1 MNVGGPGPAAA
12 APASPPEA
20 VLRLVRERAAARAA
34 RDFATADDLR
44 GRIEAAGWL
53 VEDVSASVRPEG
65 YVLTPA
71 RRVAAFPVADRLDDL
86 RRPPGP
92 APARRATVG
101 LLVDGWPDDLRRC
114 VGALLEH
121 LPPGVVVSA
130 LDLGDVDGAGML
142 LHELAA
148 ADPGRVEPWHVA
160 AGDGRPG
167 WGVSRTALLRLD
179 PAPVHVVMDL
189 SVMLDGDALTP
200 LLDVLDADPSV
211 VAAGWQGVL
220 VDTADEWRSVRP
232 AGPGE
237 VDALLGYLFAV
248 RTAAAMTAPPHPK
261 AAFYRNAD
269 LEWSLA
275 LREQGGR
282 LVVPAG
288 ELPCHAERHRGFH
301 DSDPDVRDRESR
313 RTYQRMLRRFRGRTG
328 LLAPRP

>member
-1 MNVGGPGPAAA
+1 MTGGGTGPAAA
-12 APASPPEA
+12 APATPPEV
-20 VLRLVRERAAARAA
+20 VLRLVRERAAARSA

-44 GRIEAAGWL
+44 GRIEAAGWR
-53 VEDVSASVRPEG
+53 VEDVSGGIRPEG

-71 RRVAAFPVADRLDDL
+71 ATFPAADRIDDL

-101 LLVDGWPDDLRRC
+101 LLVDGWPEDVRRC
-114 VGALLEH
+114 SGALLEH
-121 LPPGVVVSA
+121 HPPGGVVSA
-130 LDLGDVDGAGML
+130 HDRGDVDGAGMV

-148 ADPGRVEPWHVA
+148 AHPGRVEAWHVA
-160 AGDGRPG
+160 GRGVRPG
-167 WGVSRTALLRLD
+167 WGLSRTALLRLD
-179 PAPVHVVMDL
+179 PAPAHVVMDL
-189 SVMLDGDALTP
+189 SVVLDGDAVTP
-200 LLDVLDADPSV
+200 LLDMLDADPSV

-220 VDTADEWRSVRP
+220 VDTDDEWRSVRP

-248 RTAAAMTAPPHPK
+248 RTPAAMTAPPHPK
-261 AAFYRNAD
+261 AGFYRNAD

-282 LVVPAG
+282 LVVPAVD
-288 ELPCHAERHRGFH
+288 LPCHAERHRGFH